1 MSLEAKLK
9 ERYKED
15 LEQVDDIEELILD
28 GLITADKVSDS
39 DKKYIERFANLTS
52 LSMNLLGLT
61 TVANMPSIPSV
72 RTVFNDVSNV
82 LA

>member
-1 MSLEAKLK
+1 LEAKLK

>member
-1 MSLEAKLK
+1 MEAKLK